1 MPLSIAFCRDIEIS
15 AFHRAISDFN
25 QTWAVIQSLHLIA
38 MATLVASITAFDL
51 RLLGVAMTRVPIS
64 RLGHRLL
71 PATWFAFGLLILTGG
86 TMFVEKAISY
96 CENWVFIAKMGL
108 ILVAGLNMAVFQF
121 SVYCSVTKWDA
132 DAATPLSAKLAGSTS
147 VLLWAGVVVAG
158 RWIGF
163 V

>member
-1 MPLSIAFCRDIEIS
+1 MPLSIAFCRDVEIS
-15 AFHRAISDFN
+15 EFHRAISEFN

-51 RLLGVAMTRVPIS
+51 RLLGLAMKRVPIS
-64 RLGHRLL
+64 RLGDRLL

-96 CENWVFIAKMGL
+96 CQNWVFLAKMVL
-108 ILVAGLNMAVFQF
+108 ILVAGVNMAVFQF
-121 SVYCSVTKWDA
+121 SVYWSGSKWDK
-132 DAATPLSAKLAGSTS
+132 DAATPLSAKLAGSIS